1 MLSFSGG
8 GGGGRGGGEPRLIG
22 SEDFDARL
30 DRSVSLETARA
41 SFFCSSIVGKIRY
54 EQFAR
59 VYIYINTYNVRSAIA
74 AIVIASRREVVVSRF
89 SKQ

>member
-1 MLSFSGG
+1 M
-8 GGGGRGGGEPRLIG
+8 IG

-41 SFFCSSIVGKIRY
+41 SFFCSSIVCKIRY

-59 VYIYINTYNVRSAIA
+59 VYIYIHINTYNVRSAIA

>member
-1 MLSFSGG
+1 M
-8 GGGGRGGGEPRLIG
+8 IG

-59 VYIYINTYNVRSAIA
+59 YIYINTYNVRSAIA

>member
-8 GGGGRGGGEPRLIG
+8 GGGGGGRGEPRLIG

-41 SFFCSSIVGKIRY
+41 FFFCSSIVGKIRY

-74 AIVIASRREVVVSRF
+74 AIVIASRREVVASRF